1 VKSEDA
7 SGRRI
12 GPVATGRRRHQFYM
26 SENQGLPDQ
35 PEPENGQRARWLMP
49 ARALLGIAI
58 LGAGYLAWVALA
70 HGSLAGCGTGS
81 GCNKVLQSR
90 WAYWLHLPVSVPALL
105 VYLALLGATV
115 LARKRTA
122 PDDERG
128 AWAAIIAL
136 SVIVAGAALW
146 FVGLQVF
153 VLKAFCPFCMAAH
166 VCGLAAAFLC
176 LKNIPLASDPA
187 TPMWSAAPDKRGVPR
202 AAVFSLILIG
212 LAVVAVLAGGQWL
225 VPEQRNVVKLLPV
238 RPSAVRV
245 THSTLAA
252 SGGQSTNRPSSPNA
266 HLVAPR
272 LLSLYNN
279 QFLIRLD
286 DVPMIGSP
294 GASNVIVNLFD
305 YTCPHC
311 RELHWILV
319 VAQRQFSNDLGIVSL
334 PMPMST
340 NCNPLIPPDFNSS
353 PNACDLAR
361 LGLAVWRAKPEAHR
375 QFDDWFFSADEGV
388 SVEEARKYAAQL
400 VGTDKLEKALSDP
413 WVDKQILTD
422 CQLHF
427 SNWQAT
433 GRPGMPQLIL
443 GGAVSI
449 GPLNSVEHLQALL
462 NRYLGLDPGQNRF

>member
-1 VKSEDA
+1 
-7 SGRRI
+7 
-12 GPVATGRRRHQFYM
+12 
-26 SENQGLPDQ
+26 
-35 PEPENGQRARWLMP
+35 MP

-90 WAYWLHLPVSVPALL
+90 LAYWLHLPVSVPALL

-225 VPEQRNVVKLLPV
+225 APEKRNLVKFMPGT
-238 RPSAVRV
+238 S
-245 THSTLAA
+245 STNNAMNTVQA
-252 SGGQSTNRPSSPNA
+252 TPGGQSNSIPASPNA
-266 HLVAPR
+266 HLVGPR
-272 LLSLYNN
+272 MLSLYNN

-319 VAQRQFSNDLGIVSL
+319 LAQRQFSNDLCIVSL

-340 NCNPLIPPDFNSS
+340 NCNPLIPANFNSS
-353 PNACDLAR
+353 PNACDFAR

-375 QFDDWFFSADEGV
+375 QFDDWFFSADQ
-388 SVEEARKYAAQL
+388 SLTVEEARKYAEEL
-400 VGTDKLEKALSDP
+400 VGADKLEKALSDP

-427 SNWQAT
+427 ANWQAT

-449 GPLNSVEHLQALL
+449 GPLVSVEHLQALL
-462 NRYLGLDPGQNRF
+462 GRYLGLHPDHNRQ

>member
-1 VKSEDA
+1 
-7 SGRRI
+7 
-12 GPVATGRRRHQFYM
+12 
-26 SENQGLPDQ
+26 
-35 PEPENGQRARWLMP
+35 MP

-105 VYLALLGATV
+105 VYLALFGATV

-187 TPMWSAAPDKRGVPR
+187 TPMWSTAPDKRGVPR
-202 AAVFSLILIG
+202 AAIFSLILAG
-212 LAVVAVLAGGQWL
+212 LAGVAALAVGQWL
-225 VPEQRNVVKLLPV
+225 VPELRNEVKLLPV
-238 RPSAVRV
+238 MTLNTHV
-245 THSTLAA
+245 TNTTLVAL
-252 SGGQSTNRPSSPNA
+252 GVQSTNRPLSPNI
-266 HLVAPR
+266 HFVAPR
-272 LLSLYNN
+272 QISLYNN

-319 VAQRQFSNDLGIVSL
+319 VTQRQFSNNLGIVSL

-340 NCNPLIPPDFNSS
+340 NCNPLIPANFNSNS
-353 PNACDLAR
+353 NACEFAH
-361 LGLAVWRAKPEAHR
+361 LGLAVWRTKPEAQR
-375 QFDDWFFSADEGV
+375 QFDDWFFSTDQPV
-388 SVEEARKYAAQL
+388 SVEEARKYAEEL
-400 VGTDKLEKALSDP
+400 VGADKLEKALSDP

-422 CQLHF
+422 CQIHF
-427 SNWQAT
+427 ANWQAT

-462 NRYLGLDPGQNRF
+462 SRYLGLDPGQNRF